1 MSNVVRL
8 CDRVPVDPLLR
19 KGDTIKITDVCD
31 FDLGAW
37 VDDGIETQPEEVYAI
52 VTEILM
58 VLPDTHEFAPGQA
71 TYINAAIPFDDVW
84 HEVELVPVEK
94 IRRIIGEEYKSM
106 KGYTKH

>member
-8 CDRVPVDPLLR
+8 FDRVPVDPILR
-19 KGDTIKITDVCD
+19 KGDTIKIVDICD
-31 FDLGAW
+31 LDPEICS
-37 VDDGIETQPEEVYAI
+37 DDGFETPPEEVYAI

-58 VLPDTHEFAPGQA
+58 VFPDTHEFAPGQA

-84 HEVELVPVEK
+84 HEVESVPIEK